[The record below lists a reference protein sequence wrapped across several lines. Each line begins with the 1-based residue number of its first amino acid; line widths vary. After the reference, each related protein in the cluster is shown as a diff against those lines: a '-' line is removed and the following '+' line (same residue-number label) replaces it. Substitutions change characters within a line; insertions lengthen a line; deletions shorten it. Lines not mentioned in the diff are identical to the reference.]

1 MSRLKKI
8 AESWQSVLEEDEEL
22 QEERTFRR
30 QPDIIVSDIDPYY
43 FILFLESEFGK
54 NLDNK
59 FRRPDGSS
67 YSQGYINTVRNGE
80 KGVTADLLASV
91 KEFIPNFEEEFEHF
105 LDFTLGREQPMDPA
119 EVERLQG
126 LAVGNTPASNSYTR
140 FLVDVTGLN
149 IEQIQDAIGG
159 VDPNT
164 SYVDDTGKRKI
175 HKDLLKIIRNV
186 FGLKAQDFKDYT
198 QSGVIPNTP
207 EMEKLRKYYT
217 SVNASSNG
225 RLNKR
230 A

>member
-1 MSRLKKI
+1 MSRLKKL
-8 AESWQSVLEEDEEL
+8 ADTWQNVLEEEE
-22 QEERTFRR
+22 EVRPTGFKPRD
-30 QPDIIVSDIDPYY
+30 PDIIVSDIDPYY
-43 FILFLESEFGK
+43 FVLFLESEFSK

-59 FRRPDGSS
+59 FKRPDGNP
-67 YSQGYINTVRNGE
+67 YSQGYINTVKKGE

-91 KEFIPNFEEEFEHF
+91 KEYIPNFEEEFESF
-105 LDFTLGREQPMDPA
+105 LDFTLGREQPMDPT

-126 LAVGNTPASNSYTR
+126 LAAGSAPANNSYSR

-164 SYVDDTGKRKI
+164 SYVDENGKRKI

-186 FGLKAQDFKDYT
+186 FGLKAQDFKDYN

-207 EMEKLRKYYT
+207 EIEKLRSYYT
-217 SVNASSNG
+217 SVTASSNS
-225 RLNKR
+225 RLKKR